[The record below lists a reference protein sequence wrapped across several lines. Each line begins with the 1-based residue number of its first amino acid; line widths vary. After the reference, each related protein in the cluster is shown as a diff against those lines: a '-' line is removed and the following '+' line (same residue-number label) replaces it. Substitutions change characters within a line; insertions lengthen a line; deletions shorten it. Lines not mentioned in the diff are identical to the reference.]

1 MNVRRP
7 SAVVRRVSGMD
18 ETFPLA
24 FSTAFA
30 SMFVPTVAAAHDRI
44 ATVRP
49 AACARTRNALSG
61 AVSLLSPCIT
71 HGFVTLADV
80 LAGAAKRQALDVQHK
95 FVYELGWRACS
106 CHVWQ
111 RRPGELRVL
120 PGSPPQV
127 EPGLANT
134 PDALGLTAP
143 DAAAVTGRDVW
154 LVHPGSRGELPASL
168 TAHTQA
174 IGAFLADFHRAWPWN
189 EVPAW

>member
-1 MNVRRP
+1 
-7 SAVVRRVSGMD
+7 
-18 ETFPLA
+18 
-24 FSTAFA
+24 
-30 SMFVPTVAAAHDRI
+30 
-44 ATVRP
+44 VRP
-49 AACARTRNALSG
+49 AACSRTRNALG
-61 AVSLLSPCIT
+61 GTVNQLSHYIT

-80 LAGAAKRQALDVQHK
+80 LAGVAKRHALDVQHK

-134 PDALGLTAP
+134 HDALGMTAP